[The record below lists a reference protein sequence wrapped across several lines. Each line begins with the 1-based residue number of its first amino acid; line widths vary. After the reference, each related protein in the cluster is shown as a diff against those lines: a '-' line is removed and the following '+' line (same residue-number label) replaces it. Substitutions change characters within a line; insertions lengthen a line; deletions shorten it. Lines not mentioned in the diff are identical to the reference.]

1 MNNKRGSGVCVRE
14 IYAVPHK
21 SLFGHT
27 YKPRLFLTTFSSQ
40 TMICPGII
48 NTFLKRISEAEID
61 IQEIYRLRDT
71 YKFGSR
77 EWLYHQD
84 RINQR
89 QKRLNYLRGVVER
102 MKEETLTEG
111 AWG

>member
-1 MNNKRGSGVCVRE
+1 MS
-14 IYAVPHK
+14 
-21 SLFGHT
+21 
-27 YKPRLFLTTFSSQ
+27 YKPRLFLTTFSSK

-48 NTFLKRISEAEID
+48 NTFQKRVSDVETEI
-61 IQEIYRLRDT
+61 QHLYKRRDE
-71 YKFGSR
+71 YKFGSS

-89 QKRLNYLRGVVER
+89 QKRLSYLRGVVER

-111 AWG
+111 AW